1 MLSFKKNKILKKTT
15 LIFGC
20 MMVWY
25 SYQTLWNIFLTV
37 NGIQTI
43 SNLAR
48 GHQIQMLFYIVDFG
62 QMNGMVSNVL
72 IGYVF
77 QTHIYILTKGS
88 NIE

>member
-1 MLSFKKNKILKKTT
+1 
-15 LIFGC
+15 
-20 MMVWY
+20 
-25 SYQTLWNIFLTV
+25 
-37 NGIQTI
+37 
-43 SNLAR
+43 
-48 GHQIQMLFYIVDFG
+48 MLFYIVDFG